1 MTILWLADNRSWA
14 FASIVKHIGNALPEY
29 NHRMIYMVE
38 DSKNVRPEFFEEY
51 LIECARNAD
60 VIVAMYIR
68 YPEALPIETRPKTV
82 LFLSGLRP
90 FYGETDH
97 SVDR

>member
-1 MTILWLADNRSWA
+1 MKILWLADNRSWA
-14 FASIVKHIGNALPEY
+14 FASIVTHIADALPDY
-29 NHRMIYMVE
+29 NHWAVYMVE
-38 DSKNVRPEFFEEY
+38 DAREY
-51 LIECARNAD
+51 GFNDHLARSARKAD

-68 YPEALPIETRPKTV
+68 YPDALPVATRPKTI

>member
-1 MTILWLADNRSWA
+1 MKILWLADNRSWA
-14 FASIVKHIGNALPEY
+14 FASIVTHIADALPDY
-29 NHRMIYMVE
+29 DHWAVYMVE
-38 DSKNVRPEFFEEY
+38 D
-51 LIECARNAD
+51 ARDYGFKENLARSVQEAD

-68 YPEALPIETRPKTV
+68 YPEALPVETRAKTV

-90 FYGETDH
+90 FYGDTDH

>member
-1 MTILWLADNRSWA
+1 MKILWLADNRSWA
-14 FASIVKHIGNALPEY
+14 YASIVTHIADALPE
-29 NHRMIYMVE
+29 HEHWAAYMVE
-38 DSKNVRPEFFEEY
+38 DARTNGFREGLEKSVRK
-51 LIECARNAD
+51 AD

-68 YPEALPIETRPKTV
+68 YPEALPVETRAKTI

-90 FYGETDH
+90 FYGDEDH

>member
-1 MTILWLADNRSWA
+1 MKILWLADNRSWA
-14 FASIVKHIGNALPEY
+14 FASIRRQIANALPQY
-29 NHRMIYMVE
+29 DHLVVFMVE
-38 DSKNVRPEFFEEY
+38 DGTEY
-51 LIECARNAD
+51 GFRRHLQELVQLAD

-68 YPEALPIETRPKTV
+68 YPEALPIETRSKTI

>member
-1 MTILWLADNRSWA
+1 MKILWLADNHSWA
-14 FASIVKHIGNALPEY
+14 FASIVRQIAKTLPQY
-29 NHRMIYMVE
+29 DHHAIFMVE
-38 DSKNVRPEFFEEY
+38 SAREYRFRENLEFAS
-51 LIECARNAD
+51 LQAD
-60 VIVAMYIR
+60 VIVALYIR
-68 YPEALPIETRPKTV
+68 YPVALPIETRPKTV